1 MDAFWMEPLQF
12 VDRPG
17 LGQGSSWPS
26 ISASRVAAA
35 LATQSLWPL
44 AFQSSEVSWLCE
56 TRWSQGTG
64 FTEVLHGH
72 FWWTL
77 NKQI

>member
-12 VDRPG
+12 ADRPG
-17 LGQGSSWPS
+17 WGQGSSWPS

-44 AFQSSEVSWLCE
+44 AFQ
-56 TRWSQGTG
+56 
-64 FTEVLHGH
+64 
-72 FWWTL
+72 
-77 NKQI
+77 